1 MQNQTGNLFKSLEN
15 LKKSYLAKPA
25 KPQTLGACLDAIL
38 QERSISRADLADS
51 MSNECC
57 TWQESHIAELI
68 DGSRWFSPS
77 IQWHLSV
84 YANAVWYETIK
95 RYEAAQQEK

>member
-1 MQNQTGNLFKSLEN
+1 MQNQTGNLFKSLKN
-15 LKKSYLAKPA
+15 LKKSYLAKPT
-25 KPQTLGACLDAIL
+25 KPQTLGACLDAVL

-68 DGSRWFSPS
+68 DGSREFTPS
-77 IQWHLSV
+77 AQWQLNIS
-84 YANAVWYETIK
+84 ANAVWCETIK
-95 RYEAAQQEK
+95 RYDAAQQEK